1 MPPRSGLNTTLSYY
15 DGTNLFNSA
24 IRLRTASVTYEYAQ
38 VAQQT
43 QGRTYKTF
51 YPHLRSQAQFS
62 IGILLKGY
70 EEYRVMNNW
79 FASYVKYSMTS
90 TYENGVWPVMNVTV
104 ESRDFVRKG
113 IPLGPFEWG
122 DHIGSM
128 VWTPTI
134 VFQTVGEPG
143 DDGKIYTSEFNDNL
157 SSKNDSDSKFF
168 YPAQPQLNGDDL
180 SSNQYQT
187 VSKPSTLSDLQKVV
201 NG

>member
-1 MPPRSGLNTTLSYY
+1 
-15 DGTNLFNSA
+15 
-24 IRLRTASVTYEYAQ
+24 
-38 VAQQT
+38 
-43 QGRTYKTF
+43 
-51 YPHLRSQAQFS
+51 
-62 IGILLKGY
+62 
-70 EEYRVMNNW
+70 
-79 FASYVKYSMTS
+79 MTS